1 MMWAD
6 HDHIKLFCKLAFYLS
21 LLFTQGALG
30 VDDESNVLP
39 RHCTQLKTSIKVY
52 GDYVRDEAED
62 ISNSIPA
69 DIRNGTVE
77 DNGFELRV
85 RRASDGVMVSGWYE
99 PGREYVIT
107 LTNRYQWVG
116 FRDAIL
122 WLEVGRHDS
131 HMKLDAPLM
140 KDSEAGHS
148 WTNKQNSQCQYHPSY
163 LGTWIHHP
171 SGNSA
176 TQSRFGCHGL
186 TAERLNQVRSW
197 VTQLVLSWRAPS
209 TFQTPLPGC
218 PANPQLGCIT
228 IKSAVRARGGHN
240 SVYAATG
247 GLRKTLCPSV
257 DRPPSPVLPAYMT
270 EPEQPAGTSSKVSK
284 RSSGSMKLSSKDTM
298 HMDNMQP
305 MDCCACGSAT
315 YNLTFQGLWTR
326 ETHPR
331 DWPVHNPGL
340 LHWTNLIG
348 ASHIPGFR
356 IYQFGEPASA
366 GVSAVC
372 AYGDT
377 TVLKQS
383 LGIAASNTGSIS
395 SVPTGTQR
403 GAMGIGPLHS
413 LISTPGMW
421 SEETLTESR
430 STLVGVNR
438 THPLISFLSM
448 LGPSPNWCAG
458 IASQS
463 VCQADCTWVKQL
475 QIDLFPWD
483 AGVRN
488 GETYIPKEADRKD
501 IPDPIRYITADW
513 MPNHPFTPNLPVA
526 RVTLERVLPREQ
538 WQCTSKLGDGVEL
551 FDSDGSTTVVGGRTV
566 ATDSERSQ
574 PVNSV
579 VGDVT
584 GGMIKKSRS
593 HKSGSPSSGGLAG
606 DSPLS
611 DPSLAQMATFLC
623 ITDSWSQW
631 SQCSVTCGVGRR
643 ERRRVML
650 VNKKNE
656 LCQHVPLVEE
666 EPCEGRKRTCDF
678 SLPCSL
684 LPWTEWTPCNATC
697 LDRNGQQTRRRYL
710 VRPEER
716 KQCEHLFVTTK
727 EKQSNTVIEQ
737 RHCGPTDTECDPVTI
752 CGEGRKDGIACGNK
766 VQAFYYSAVDHS
778 CMPFEYLGCK
788 GGRNRFVTKQA
799 CEEMCLGVVE
809 SLPAWRR
816 ERMALLQ
823 YQTSQIASDDNDRR
837 KMMHMKPAEH
847 CGELMDPGEP
857 CEYSKDQRMVA
868 WYFSPRTRRCFEFVY
883 LGCGGNKN
891 RYADYKSCI
900 SDCLPQ
906 EWEKA
911 KQMAKAFAATSKR
924 SKYKAD
930 LDTPAADSE
939 VDDGTPTDLQ
949 RINSLWG
956 PKQDC
961 QLTPWGG
968 WSPCSVTRSY
978 QIGTRMR
985 WRHIV
990 KPARH
995 GGQPCGI
1002 LFEQEHCNGFI

>member
-6 HDHIKLFCKLAFYLS
+6 RDHTKLFWKLVFYLS
-21 LLFTQGALG
+21 LLFTQGARG
-30 VDDESNVLP
+30 VEDEPNVLP

-52 GDYVRDEAED
+52 GDYVRGEAGDKSTSITED
-62 ISNSIPA
+62 IQ
-69 DIRNGTVE
+69 NGTAE

-85 RRASDGVMVSGWYE
+85 RRASDGVM
-99 PGREYVIT
+99 
-107 LTNRYQWVG
+107 WVG

-122 WLEVGRHDS
+122 WLEIGRQES
-131 HMKLDAPLM
+131 HMKLDAPLI
-140 KDSEAGHS
+140 KESVAGHA
-148 WTNKQNSQCQYHPSY
+148 WTNKQSSRCQYHPSY

-176 TQSRFGCHGL
+176 TQSRFGCHSL
-186 TAERLNQVRSW
+186 TAERLNQARSW

-209 TFQTPLPGC
+209 TFQTPVPGC
-218 PANPQLGCIT
+218 PANPHLGCIT

-270 EPEQPAGTSSKVSK
+270 EPEQPVGSSSKVPK
-284 RSSGSMKLSSKDTM
+284 RSAGSMRLSSKDTM

-348 ASHIPGFR
+348 ASHMPGFR

-458 IASQS
+458 VASQS

-488 GETYIPKEADRKD
+488 GETYIPKEADRKFGEPASAGVSAVCAYGDTTVLKQSLGIAASNTGSISSVPTGTQRGAMGIGPLHSLISTPGMWSEETLTESRSTLD

-526 RVTLERVLPREQ
+526 RVTLEREQ
-538 WQCTSKLGDGVEL
+538 WQCTSKVGDGVEL
-551 FDSDGSTTVVGGRTV
+551 FHSDGSTTVVGGRTT

-579 VGDVT
+579 VGDIT
-584 GGMIKKSRS
+584 GGMMKKSRS
-593 HKSGSPSSGGLAG
+593 HKAGSPSSGGPAG

-656 LCQHVPLVEE
+656 VKLKIV
-666 EPCEGRKRTCDF
+666 
-678 SLPCSL
+678 
-684 LPWTEWTPCNATC
+684 N
-697 LDRNGQQTRRRYL
+697 
-710 VRPEER
+710 
-716 KQCEHLFVTTK
+716 
-727 EKQSNTVIEQ
+727 
-737 RHCGPTDTECDPVTI
+737 
-752 CGEGRKDGIACGNK
+752 
-766 VQAFYYSAVDHS
+766 
-778 CMPFEYLGCK
+778 
-788 GGRNRFVTKQA
+788 
-799 CEEMCLGVVE
+799 
-809 SLPAWRR
+809 
-816 ERMALLQ
+816 
-823 YQTSQIASDDNDRR
+823 TSQ
-837 KMMHMKPAEH
+837 
-847 CGELMDPGEP
+847 
-857 CEYSKDQRMVA
+857 
-868 WYFSPRTRRCFEFVY
+868 
-883 LGCGGNKN
+883 
-891 RYADYKSCI
+891 
-900 SDCLPQ
+900 
-906 EWEKA
+906 
-911 KQMAKAFAATSKR
+911 
-924 SKYKAD
+924 
-930 LDTPAADSE
+930 
-939 VDDGTPTDLQ
+939 
-949 RINSLWG
+949 
-956 PKQDC
+956 
-961 QLTPWGG
+961 
-968 WSPCSVTRSY
+968 
-978 QIGTRMR
+978 
-985 WRHIV
+985 
-990 KPARH
+990 
-995 GGQPCGI
+995 
-1002 LFEQEHCNGFI
+1002 